1 MVFDTKCVTCLY
13 AQNEIRRP
21 LIANILFVSINL
33 WTGNDFCEIF
43 LPLWNYCVV
52 QILTICI
59 RGLKFNITRA
69 VSCCL
74 VIPV

>member
-33 WTGNDFCEIF
+33 WIF

>member
-33 WTGNDFCEIF
+33 WTGNGFCEIF
-43 LPLWNYCVV
+43 LPLWNYCVG
-52 QILTICI
+52 QILTILHTWVEI
-59 RGLKFNITRA
+59 
-69 VSCCL
+69 
-74 VIPV
+74 

>member
-13 AQNEIRRP
+13 AQNEIRGP

-33 WTGNDFCEIF
+33 WTGDGFCEIF

-52 QILTICI
+52 QILTILHMWVEI
-59 RGLKFNITRA
+59 
-69 VSCCL
+69 
-74 VIPV
+74 